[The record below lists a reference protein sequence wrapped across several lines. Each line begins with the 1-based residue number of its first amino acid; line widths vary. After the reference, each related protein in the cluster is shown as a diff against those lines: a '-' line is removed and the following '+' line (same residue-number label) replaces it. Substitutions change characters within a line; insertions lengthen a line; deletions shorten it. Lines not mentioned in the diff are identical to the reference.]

1 MRSEMRRSLFSAGTI
16 LSCCIVLIC
25 MFGFSI
31 PVWLSTDGSALD
43 YRASALELSLGG
55 IFFGGLMLMLPFC
68 AALPGTISQVDEV
81 RSGFLYL
88 RGIRESARYYVLT
101 RTVSA
106 MLAGAVSLALPF
118 MIHCLLWN
126 FIALPYDPVSYPD
139 QEIIFHHLYNDW
151 SRIAYAVPM
160 YAWIALGLALTGAL
174 WALISLATAIWIPD
188 KLVAVM
194 VPIGICYFWSY
205 GLFGHL
211 LGMTLPSPSGIY
223 NDGLSW
229 SRCFQTLAMYA
240 VFGTIAL
247 AVYYSGLKR
256 RLRNA

>member
-1 MRSEMRRSLFSAGTI
+1 MRSELRRALFSMGMI
-16 LSCCIVLIC
+16 ISCCIVLVC
-25 MFGFSI
+25 LFGFSI

-43 YRASALELSLGG
+43 YRASTLELSLGG

-68 AALPGTISQVDEV
+68 AALPGAISQVDEV

-88 RGIRESARYYVLT
+88 RGIRESAQRYVFT
-101 RTVSA
+101 RTLSA
-106 MLAGAVSLALPF
+106 MAAGAISLALPF
-118 MIHCLLWN
+118 ILHCLLWHI
-126 FIALPYDPVSYPD
+126 IALPYDPVTYPD
-139 QEIIFHHLYNDW
+139 QEIIFYDLYNDW

-160 YAWIALGLALTGAL
+160 YAWIALGLATTGAL
-174 WALISLATAIWIPD
+174 WALISLATAVWIPD

-211 LGMTLPSPSGIY
+211 LGITLPSPSGLY

-229 SRCFQTLAMYA
+229 SRCFQTLIMYA
-240 VFGTIAL
+240 VFGAAAL
-247 AVYYSGLKR
+247 AVYNIGVKR
-256 RLRNA
+256 RLRHA